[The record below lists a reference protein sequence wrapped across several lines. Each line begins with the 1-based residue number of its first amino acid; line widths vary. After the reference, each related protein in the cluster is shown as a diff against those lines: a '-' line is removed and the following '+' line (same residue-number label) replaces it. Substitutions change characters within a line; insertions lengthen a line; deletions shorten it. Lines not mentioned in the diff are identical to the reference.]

1 MTAVHG
7 LWVAFGLLML
17 VMLVVDLGLNRKS
30 HMVSFKEAAGWSAL
44 WVSLA
49 LLFGLG
55 IWWTMGSQKALEFMT
70 GYLIEQSLSVDNL
83 FVFIMIFTVFGVR
96 GELQARVL
104 KWGILGAVVM
114 RLAFIFLG
122 TALFKEFQ
130 WLFYVFG
137 AILLYTA
144 WKMAFGP
151 SHEMEP
157 DKNPLVRLARKFLPM
172 TKRIRGDW
180 FVTRRLKLWVASPL
194 FMVLLVVESSDLVFA
209 LDSIP
214 AIFAITLDPFIVLT
228 SNVFAIMGLRALYF
242 LLAGVMGMFIYLKY
256 GISFILGFVGIKM
269 ILIMLGVHVP
279 ISISLG
285 IIVASLVTA
294 IGLSLLANT
303 TPALAPKGK
312 LPDEAC

>member
-1 MTAVHG
+1 MTATHG

-30 HMVSFKEAAGWSAL
+30 HVVSFKEAAGWSTL
-44 WVSLA
+44 WVTLA

-114 RLAFIFLG
+114 RLVFIFLG

-137 AILLYTA
+137 VILLYTA
-144 WKMAFGP
+144 WKMAFGGDE
-151 SHEMEP
+151 EMEP
-157 DKNPLVRLARKFLPM
+157 DKNPLVRLTRRIIPM

-180 FVTRRLKLWVASPL
+180 FFTRRLGMLVASPL
-194 FMVLLVVESSDLVFA
+194 FMVLLVIESSDLVFA
-209 LDSIP
+209 MDSIP
-214 AIFAITLDPFIVLT
+214 AIFAITLDPFIVIT
-228 SNVFAIMGLRALYF
+228 SNLFAIMGLRSLFF
-242 LLAGVMGMFIYLKY
+242 LLSNLMGMFAWLKY
-256 GISFILGFVGIKM
+256 GISLILAFVGTKM
-269 ILIMLGVHVP
+269 ILMMQGVHIP
-279 ISISLG
+279 IALSLAV
-285 IIVASLVTA
+285 IATTLTASVV
-294 IGLSLLANT
+294 LSLLFSK
-303 TPALAPKGK
+303 PKD
-312 LPDEAC
+312 DEVLETI

>member
-1 MTAVHG
+1 MTATHG

-30 HMVSFKEAAGWSAL
+30 HVVSFKEAAGWSTL
-44 WVSLA
+44 WVTLA

-114 RLAFIFLG
+114 RLVFIFLG

-144 WKMAFGP
+144 WKMAFGGDE
-151 SHEMEP
+151 EMEP
-157 DKNPLVRLARKFLPM
+157 DKNPLVRLTRRILPM

-180 FVTRRLKLWVASPL
+180 FFTRRLGMLVASPL
-194 FMVLLVVESSDLVFA
+194 FMVLLVIESSDLVFA
-209 LDSIP
+209 MDSIP
-214 AIFAITLDPFIVLT
+214 AIFAITLDPFIVIT
-228 SNVFAIMGLRALYF
+228 SNLFAIMGLRSLFF
-242 LLAGVMGMFIYLKY
+242 LLSNLMGMFAWLKY
-256 GISFILGFVGIKM
+256 GISLILAFVGTKM
-269 ILIMLGVHVP
+269 ILMMQG
-279 ISISLG
+279 
-285 IIVASLVTA
+285 A
-294 IGLSLLANT
+294 IFRS
-303 TPALAPKGK
+303 PCRWP
-312 LPDEAC
+312 

>member
-1 MTAVHG
+1 MTATHG

-30 HMVSFKEAAGWSAL
+30 HVVSFKEAAGWSTL
-44 WVSLA
+44 WVTLA

-114 RLAFIFLG
+114 RLVFIFLG

-137 AILLYTA
+137 VILLYTA
-144 WKMAFGP
+144 WKMAFGGDE
-151 SHEMEP
+151 EMEP
-157 DKNPLVRLARKFLPM
+157 DKNPLVRLTRRIIPM

-180 FVTRRLKLWVASPL
+180 FFTRRLGMLVASPL
-194 FMVLLVVESSDLVFA
+194 FMVLLVIESSDLVFA
-209 LDSIP
+209 MDSIP
-214 AIFAITLDPFIVLT
+214 AIFAITLDPFIVIT
-228 SNVFAIMGLRALYF
+228 SNLFAIMGLRSLFF
-242 LLAGVMGMFIYLKY
+242 LLSNLMGMFAWLKY
-256 GISFILGFVGIKM
+256 GISLILAFVGTKM
-269 ILIMLGVHVP
+269 ILMMQGVHIP
-279 ISISLG
+279 IALSLAV
-285 IIVASLVTA
+285 IATTLTASVVLSLVF
-294 IGLSLLANT
+294 SK
-303 TPALAPKGK
+303 PKD
-312 LPDEAC
+312 DEVLETI